1 MAISVALLGLGLG
14 GIFVSFNRE
23 KLRRQTS
30 YYATLATVFFSLY
43 LVIYLCAISQFPFS
57 LSLLPLYF
65 FASVIPFFFAGV
77 CAALVFDGFAHITN
91 KIYFADLT
99 GASIGCVSAEAI
111 LSFFGAESAIL
122 LIGLTASVA
131 SILFALTSRKRR
143 LLGLSLIVLFI
154 VSFTFTS
161 NLQHPFIGVLNA
173 PAKGMFQILEKNPEL
188 KIVSTKWNS
197 FSRVD
202 VVEGPVGNDL
212 AYIFI
217 DADASTVV
225 LKWDG
230 KLESAQYL
238 NKTID
243 FLPYYLVDEP
253 KVLII
258 GSGGGRDVLIALVGN
273 SSGIV
278 AVELNPIIVD
288 ATKNYG
294 EKAGNIYNNGKVEV
308 SIDEGR
314 SFVSRSNKK
323 YDVIVLTLV
332 DSWAAFSAGGYAL
345 AENYLYTVEAFK
357 QYLDHLSD
365 NGLLVMIR
373 WSVEVPR
380 LVSTAIAALQEKGK
394 SVSEAGNHMAI
405 ILENVGEPNDRA
417 LFLLKRTPFTESEAQ
432 KIENKIPSIGS
443 RPKMFHAPY
452 VYEAEYPYNALFNG
466 SISLSQFNAYFT
478 YRTEP
483 VYDNNP
489 FYFCAE
495 KPIPWT
501 LTTLIQLT
509 LTLSFVFIGLPMVLR
524 RRSILKDMKNSLSA
538 ILFFSALGLGYMIIE
553 ISLLQKFILFLGY
566 PTRALSV
573 ILFSLLLSSGI
584 GSLVSSWRIEKANI
598 TKRIQLACLSII
610 FIVIAYLLLLP
621 NLFATWLPYDSS
633 IRIII
638 SIILLI
644 PLGFF
649 MGIPFPS
656 GLRTLEE
663 LSSQS
668 IPWMW
673 GINGI
678 MSVFGSVITTAI
690 GILFGF
696 SQAFLLGAS
705 AYFIAFLCVNNLR
718 K

>member
-1 MAISVALLGLGLG
+1 
-14 GIFVSFNRE
+14 
-23 KLRRQTS
+23 
-30 YYATLATVFFSLY
+30 
-43 LVIYLCAISQFPFS
+43 
-57 LSLLPLYF
+57 
-65 FASVIPFFFAGV
+65 
-77 CAALVFDGFAHITN
+77 
-91 KIYFADLT
+91 
-99 GASIGCVSAEAI
+99 
-111 LSFFGAESAIL
+111 
-122 LIGLTASVA
+122 
-131 SILFALTSRKRR
+131 
-143 LLGLSLIVLFI
+143 
-154 VSFTFTS
+154 
-161 NLQHPFIGVLNA
+161 
-173 PAKGMFQILEKNPEL
+173 MFQILERNPEL

-202 VVEGPVGNDL
+202 VVEGPLGNDL

-230 KLESAQYL
+230 KLESARYL

-243 FLPYYLVDEP
+243 FLPYHLVDKP
-253 KVLII
+253 RVLII
-258 GSGGGRDVLIALVGN
+258 GSGGGRDVLVALVGN
-273 SSGIV
+273 SSEIV
-278 AVELNPIIVD
+278 AVELNPIIIE

-294 EKAGNIYNNGKVEV
+294 ERAGNIYNNSKVEV
-308 SIDEGR
+308 IIDEGR
-314 SFVSRSNKK
+314 SFVSRSNEK

-345 AENYLYTVEAFK
+345 AENYLYTVEAFQ
-357 QYLDHLSD
+357 QYLDHLTD

-373 WSVEVPR
+373 WNVEIPR
-380 LVSTAIAALQEKGK
+380 LVSTAIAALQERGK
-394 SVSEAGNHMAI
+394 SVAEAGNHMAI

-417 LFLLKRTPFTESEAQ
+417 LFLLKKTPFTEGEAQ
-432 KIENKIPSIGS
+432 KIEDKILSIGS
-443 RPKMFHAPY
+443 SPKMFYVPY
-452 VYEAEYPYNALFNG
+452 VFKAEQPYNALFNG
-466 SISLSQFNAYFT
+466 SINLSQFNAYFS
-478 YRTEP
+478 YGTEP

-501 LTTLIQLT
+501 LTILIQLT
-509 LTLSFVFIGLPMVLR
+509 LTLSFIFIALPLVLR
-524 RRSILKDMKNSLSA
+524 RHSVLNDLRNSLLA

-584 GSLVSSWRIEKANI
+584 GSLVSSWRTEKTNI
-598 TKRIQLACLSII
+598 TKRIQIACLSII
-610 FIVIAYLLLLP
+610 IIAITYLLLLP
-621 NLFATWLPYDSS
+621 NLFAAWLSYESP

-656 GLRTLEE
+656 GLRILEE
-663 LSSQS
+663 STSQS

-678 MSVFGSVITTAI
+678 MSVIGSVITTAI
-690 GILFGF
+690 GIILGF
-696 SQAFLLGAS
+696 NQALLLGAS
-705 AYFIAFLCVNNLR
+705 AYLIAFLCANNLQ
-718 K
+718 KQHGE